1 MRTGL
6 HHKVAVGVAAAT
18 TTVLLTATPALAA
31 TITSFAPSS
40 GLPDMPGVCPGGVI
54 IINGTGFVTDNATGA
69 SFNGVPA
76 TYFVVGSNVI
86 AYTRVPAGATDGKIT
101 ITTSAGPV
109 TSATDFDVLTCW
121 SATEKDIGHST
132 APIAISSFKP
142 TAAKRGAT
150 VTITGN
156 SLMGATAV
164 RFGGIPA
171 TFSAVSETKITAKVP
186 ALAKSGKISVTGPS
200 GTVRSSASFTVK

>member
-1 MRTGL
+1 
-6 HHKVAVGVAAAT
+6 
-18 TTVLLTATPALAA
+18 
-31 TITSFAPSS
+31 
-40 GLPDMPGVCPGGVI
+40 MPGVCPGGVI

-101 ITTSAGPV
+101 LTTPAGTV
-109 TSATDFDVLTCW
+109 TSPTDFDVLTCW

-132 APIAISSFKP
+132 APLAISSFKP

-150 VTITGN
+150 VTITGQ

-171 TFSAVSETKITAKVP
+171 TFKAVSETKLTAKVP
-186 ALAKSGKISVTGPS
+186 ALAKSGKISITGPS
-200 GTVRSSASFTVK
+200 GTVRSSTAFTVK